1 MNAILLDTALTG
13 ADQGTSVPYSPRID
27 GLLMPD
33 EQALEDWK
41 ARQRE
46 EAVAAVLAE
55 EYQLTL
61 KKVDD
66 ALAFFR
72 GKH

>member
-1 MNAILLDTALTG
+1 MNAILDTALTG

-33 EQALEDWK
+33 DQALAVWK
-41 ARQRE
+41 ARQRD
-46 EAVAAVLAE
+46 EAVAVVLAE
-55 EYQLTL
+55 EHQRLLT
-61 KKVDD
+61 KIDD